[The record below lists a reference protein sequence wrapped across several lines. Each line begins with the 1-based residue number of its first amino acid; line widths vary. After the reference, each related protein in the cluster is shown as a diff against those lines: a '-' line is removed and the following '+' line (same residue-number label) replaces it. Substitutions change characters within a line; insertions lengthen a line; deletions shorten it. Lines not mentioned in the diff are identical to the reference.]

1 MRKVR
6 NDARDIF
13 NSVFMRYFPDDAHR
27 GELVVL
33 NGDGG
38 PFQGGK
44 TRHNRRRRRNRRS
57 LKRKYSKRR

>member
-1 MRKVR
+1 MTHVIYSI
-6 NDARDIF
+6 ACSCGI
-13 NSVFMRYFPDDAHR
+13 SQMMHTG